1 MKNLDKTLWIKRIF
15 MVLMDICIV
24 ILTSIT
30 ALIVRFEFSLSAV
43 PKYYIG
49 VVWSSLPA
57 TLVIAII
64 VFYVFRLYSSLWV
77 YAGVTELLYLA
88 AACIVD
94 TLLNTVTILLNYRD
108 QEYPLPRS
116 WYFIYGTL
124 LLAFMFISRY
134 SYRAVRTFFGKK
146 VDEKNLKRVLVVDAG
161 KQNRKGLVL
170 TCKES
175 LVPYYSKFGF
185 VDEGI
190 TDKSTH
196 GNVLWHQMRLDFKL
210 RNNGVNPSDN
220 KNVTAHKT
228 FKADRILSY
237 FKEEWKVLLIITVSG
252 VIYNLGLLLGPWFE
266 GKMAGC
272 LIDILAKNAVYKD
285 MLILVIAYVISI
297 GVVQVSRY
305 IKRFYVRRFA
315 NNVNRRMKKILYGT
329 LVLKSRTE
337 LEGEGMGDIM
347 TKAILDVDDCAEGMR
362 KFTTEVF
369 DTGVALAAYAG
380 TLLVYDVRLALIAMI
395 FPPISYIIAEK
406 MKVIVQKTG
415 SAYKKQS
422 GILSNATLDRAS
434 NAITYRVYGR
444 EVNRKNAYE
453 DNLAEYEKSAIYA
466 NIWNSSL
473 TPLYRI
479 ISMMGILF
487 ILYFGSR
494 NVLGTG
500 WRTWD
505 IAAFTTFLA
514 CFIKLSD
521 KSSKAAKLFNA
532 VHKAQVSWKRIKP
545 LMVIQAKD
553 TDCKNQT
560 SGRLEVQNLSFTY
573 PDGKNVYNGISF
585 TAEPGEII
593 GVTGPVASGKSTF
606 GRTFLCEYPY
616 EGSIM
621 YNGCELRNAADN
633 ERTGIISYLGHD
645 PELFNDS
652 IKNNILLGDN
662 KDVNE
667 YLKAVCIDKEVEAM
681 EQGADTIIGSGGVRL
696 SGGQAQRI
704 ALARTL
710 CHKKPVFILDDP
722 FSALDKNT
730 EEQIYNNLRK
740 MTEGSIVIILS
751 HRLYMFPKLDKVI
764 WLDEGSVRVGTHD
777 ELMLE
782 CMAYRQLNDAANAMS
797 EDTVS
802 YEQRKN
808 VKGVVDKHE

>member
-1 MKNLDKTLWIKRIF
+1 MNIRYATMADLDDIASVESECFPVLEAATKEEFEQRI
-15 MVLMDICIV
+15 
-24 ILTSIT
+24 
-30 ALIVRFEFSLSAV
+30 
-43 PKYYIG
+43 KYYGNHFWLMFDEGKLIAFVDGFVTDEADLTDDMYENASMHNENGAWQMIFG
-49 VVWSSLPA
+49 VNTLPEYRRCGYA
-57 TLVIAII
+57 KELIKKAI
-64 VFYVFRLYSSLWV
+64 L
-77 YAGVTELLYLA
+77 
-88 AACIVD
+88 
-94 TLLNTVTILLNYRD
+94 
-108 QEYPLPRS
+108 
-116 WYFIYGTL
+116 
-124 LLAFMFISRY
+124 
-134 SYRAVRTFFGKK
+134 
-146 VDEKNLKRVLVVDAG
+146 DAR

-175 LVPYYSKFGF
+175 LVPYYSRFGF

-220 KNVTAHKT
+220 KNVTANKK
-228 FKADRILSY
+228 FAADRILSY

-252 VIYNLGLLLGPWFE
+252 FIYNLGLLFGPWFE

-285 MLILVIAYVISI
+285 MLILVVAYVISI

-362 KFTTEVF
+362 KFTTEIF

-380 TLLVYDVRLALIAMI
+380 MLLVYDVRLALIAMI

-585 TAEPGEII
+585 TAEPGQII

-633 ERTGIISYLGHD
+633 VRSGIISYLGHD

-652 IKNNILLGDN
+652 VRNNVLLGDDY
-662 KDVNE
+662 DVFE
-667 YLKAVCIDKEVEAM
+667 YLRAVCMDKEVEAM
-681 EQGADTIIGSGGVRL
+681 EQGADTIIGSEGIRL

-710 CHKKPVFILDDP
+710 CHKKLVLVLDDP
-722 FSALDKNT
+722 FSALDRNT
-730 EEQIYNNLRK
+730 EEQIYKKLKDMASDN
-740 MTEGSIVIILS
+740 IVILIS
-751 HRLYMFPKLDKVI
+751 HRLYMFPKMDKVI
-764 WLDEGSVRVGTHD
+764 WMDAGKANVGTHK

-782 CMAYRQLNDAANAMS
+782 CPGYRKMY
-797 EDTVS
+797 ETVS
-802 YEQRKN
+802 VEECRTVETENEGLAAAKVVEN
-808 VKGVVDKHE
+808 SRRVVDKHE

>member
-1 MKNLDKTLWIKRIF
+1 MNIRYATMADLDDIASVESECFPVLEAATKEEFEQRI
-15 MVLMDICIV
+15 
-24 ILTSIT
+24 
-30 ALIVRFEFSLSAV
+30 
-43 PKYYIG
+43 KYYGNHFWLMFDDDKLIAFVDGFVTDEADLTDEMYENASMHNENGAWQMIFG
-49 VVWSSLPA
+49 VNTLPEYRRCGYA
-57 TLVIAII
+57 KELIKKAI
-64 VFYVFRLYSSLWV
+64 L
-77 YAGVTELLYLA
+77 
-88 AACIVD
+88 
-94 TLLNTVTILLNYRD
+94 
-108 QEYPLPRS
+108 
-116 WYFIYGTL
+116 
-124 LLAFMFISRY
+124 
-134 SYRAVRTFFGKK
+134 
-146 VDEKNLKRVLVVDAG
+146 DAR

-175 LVPYYSKFGF
+175 LVPYYSRFGF

-220 KNVTAHKT
+220 KNVTANKK
-228 FKADRILSY
+228 FAADRILSY

-252 VIYNLGLLLGPWFE
+252 FIYNLGLLFGPWFE

-362 KFTTEVF
+362 KFTTEIF

-380 TLLVYDVRLALIAMI
+380 MLLVYDVRLALITMI

-444 EVNRKNAYE
+444 EADRKNAYE

-545 LMVIQAKD
+545 LMIIQAKD

-560 SGRLEVQNLSFTY
+560 SGRLDVQNLSFTY

-585 TAEPGEII
+585 TAEPGQII

-616 EGSIM
+616 EGSIR
-621 YNGCELRNAADN
+621 YNGCELKNAADN
-633 ERTGIISYLGHD
+633 VRSGIISYLGHD
-645 PELFNDS
+645 SELFNDS
-652 IKNNILLGDN
+652 VRNNVLLGDDY
-662 KDVNE
+662 DVFE
-667 YLKAVCIDKEVEAM
+667 YLRAVCMDKEVEAM

-764 WLDEGSVRVGTHD
+764 WLDEGSARVGTHD

>member
-1 MKNLDKTLWIKRIF
+1 VNIRYATMADLDDIASVESECFPVLEAATKEEFEQRI
-15 MVLMDICIV
+15 
-24 ILTSIT
+24 
-30 ALIVRFEFSLSAV
+30 
-43 PKYYIG
+43 KYYGNHFWLMFDEGKLIAFVDGFVTDEADLTDEMYENASMHNENGAWQMIFG
-49 VVWSSLPA
+49 VNTRPEYRRCGYAKEL
-57 TLVIAII
+57 IKKAI
-64 VFYVFRLYSSLWV
+64 L
-77 YAGVTELLYLA
+77 
-88 AACIVD
+88 
-94 TLLNTVTILLNYRD
+94 
-108 QEYPLPRS
+108 
-116 WYFIYGTL
+116 
-124 LLAFMFISRY
+124 
-134 SYRAVRTFFGKK
+134 
-146 VDEKNLKRVLVVDAG
+146 DARE
-161 KQNRKGLVL
+161 QNRKGLVL

-252 VIYNLGLLLGPWFE
+252 FIYNLGLLFGPWFE
-266 GKMAGC
+266 GKMACC

-362 KFTTEVF
+362 KFTTEIF

-380 TLLVYDVRLALIAMI
+380 MLLVYDVRLALIAMI

-444 EVNRKNAYE
+444 EADRKNAYE

-560 SGRLEVQNLSFTY
+560 LGRLEVQNLSFTY
-573 PDGKNVYNGISF
+573 PDGKNVYNDISF
-585 TAEPGEII
+585 TAEPGQII

-616 EGSIM
+616 EGSIR

-633 ERTGIISYLGHD
+633 VRSGIISYLGHD

-652 IKNNILLGDN
+652 VRNNVLLGDDY
-662 KDVNE
+662 DVFE
-667 YLKAVCIDKEVEAM
+667 YLRVVCMDKEVEAM
-681 EQGADTIIGSGGVRL
+681 EQGADTIIGSEGIRL

-710 CHKKPVFILDDP
+710 CHKKLVLVLDDP
-722 FSALDKNT
+722 FSALDRNT
-730 EEQIYNNLRK
+730 EEQIYKKLKDMASDN
-740 MTEGSIVIILS
+740 IVILIS
-751 HRLYMFPKLDKVI
+751 HRLYMFPKMDKVI
-764 WLDEGSVRVGTHD
+764 WMDAGMVNVGTHK

-782 CMAYRQLNDAANAMS
+782 CPGYRKMY
-797 EDTVS
+797 ETVS
-802 YEQRKN
+802 VEECRAVETENEGLAAAKVVEN
-808 VKGVVDKHE
+808 SRRVVDKHE

>member
-1 MKNLDKTLWIKRIF
+1 
-15 MVLMDICIV
+15 
-24 ILTSIT
+24 
-30 ALIVRFEFSLSAV
+30 
-43 PKYYIG
+43 
-49 VVWSSLPA
+49 
-57 TLVIAII
+57 
-64 VFYVFRLYSSLWV
+64 
-77 YAGVTELLYLA
+77 
-88 AACIVD
+88 
-94 TLLNTVTILLNYRD
+94 
-108 QEYPLPRS
+108 
-116 WYFIYGTL
+116 
-124 LLAFMFISRY
+124 
-134 SYRAVRTFFGKK
+134 
-146 VDEKNLKRVLVVDAG
+146 
-161 KQNRKGLVL
+161 
-170 TCKES
+170 
-175 LVPYYSKFGF
+175 
-185 VDEGI
+185 
-190 TDKSTH
+190 
-196 GNVLWHQMRLDFKL
+196 
-210 RNNGVNPSDN
+210 
-220 KNVTAHKT
+220 
-228 FKADRILSY
+228 
-237 FKEEWKVLLIITVSG
+237 
-252 VIYNLGLLLGPWFE
+252 
-266 GKMAGC
+266 MAGC

-362 KFTTEVF
+362 KFTTEIF

-380 TLLVYDVRLALIAMI
+380 MLLVYDVRLALIAMI

-444 EVNRKNAYE
+444 EADRKNAYE

-466 NIWNSSL
+466 NIWNSAL

-585 TAEPGEII
+585 TAEPGQII

-616 EGSIM
+616 EGSIR

-633 ERTGIISYLGHD
+633 VRSGIISYLGHD

-652 IKNNILLGDN
+652 VRNNVLLGDDY
-662 KDVNE
+662 DVFE
-667 YLKAVCIDKEVEAM
+667 YLRAVCMDKEVEAM
-681 EQGADTIIGSGGVRL
+681 EQGADTIIGSEGIRL

-704 ALARTL
+704 ALARML
-710 CHKKPVFILDDP
+710 CHKKLVLVLDDP
-722 FSALDKNT
+722 FSALDRNT
-730 EEQIYNNLRK
+730 EEQIYKKLKDMASDN
-740 MTEGSIVIILS
+740 IVILIS
-751 HRLYMFPKLDKVI
+751 HRLYMFPKMDKVI
-764 WLDEGSVRVGTHD
+764 WMDAGKANVGTHK

-782 CMAYRQLNDAANAMS
+782 CPGYRKMY
-797 EDTVS
+797 ETVS
-802 YEQRKN
+802 VEECRTVETENEGLAAAKVVEN
-808 VKGVVDKHE
+808 SRRVVDKHE

>member
-1 MKNLDKTLWIKRIF
+1 MNIRYATMADLDDIASVESECFPVLEAATKEEFEQRI
-15 MVLMDICIV
+15 
-24 ILTSIT
+24 
-30 ALIVRFEFSLSAV
+30 
-43 PKYYIG
+43 KYYGNHFWLMFDEGKLIAFVDGFVTDEADLTDDMYENASMHDENGAWQMIFG
-49 VVWSSLPA
+49 VNTLPE
-57 TLVIAII
+57 
-64 VFYVFRLYSSLWV
+64 YRRCG
-77 YAGVTELLYLA
+77 YAKEL
-88 AACIVD
+88 IKK
-94 TLLNTVTILLNYRD
+94 TIL
-108 QEYPLPRS
+108 
-116 WYFIYGTL
+116 
-124 LLAFMFISRY
+124 
-134 SYRAVRTFFGKK
+134 
-146 VDEKNLKRVLVVDAG
+146 DAR

-210 RNNGVNPSDN
+210 RNNGVNLSDN
-220 KNVTAHKT
+220 KNVTANKK
-228 FKADRILSY
+228 FAADRILSY

-252 VIYNLGLLLGPWFE
+252 FIYNLGLLFGPWFE

-362 KFTTEVF
+362 KFTTEIF

-380 TLLVYDVRLALIAMI
+380 MLLVYDVRLALIAMI

-553 TDCKNQT
+553 TYCKNQT

-585 TAEPGEII
+585 TADPGEII

-740 MTEGSIVIILS
+740 TTEGSIVIILS

>member
-1 MKNLDKTLWIKRIF
+1 MNIRYATMADLDDIASVESECFPVLEAATKEEFEQRI
-15 MVLMDICIV
+15 
-24 ILTSIT
+24 
-30 ALIVRFEFSLSAV
+30 
-43 PKYYIG
+43 KYYGNHFWLMFDEGKLIAFVDGFVTDEADLTDDMYENASMHNENGAWQMIFG
-49 VVWSSLPA
+49 VNTLPEYRRCGCA
-57 TLVIAII
+57 KELIKKAI
-64 VFYVFRLYSSLWV
+64 L
-77 YAGVTELLYLA
+77 
-88 AACIVD
+88 
-94 TLLNTVTILLNYRD
+94 
-108 QEYPLPRS
+108 
-116 WYFIYGTL
+116 
-124 LLAFMFISRY
+124 
-134 SYRAVRTFFGKK
+134 
-146 VDEKNLKRVLVVDAG
+146 DAR

-210 RNNGVNPSDN
+210 RNNGVNSSDN
-220 KNVTAHKT
+220 KNMTANKK
-228 FKADRILSY
+228 FAADRILSY

-252 VIYNLGLLLGPWFE
+252 FIYNLGLLFGPWFE

-362 KFTTEVF
+362 KFTTEIF

-380 TLLVYDVRLALIAMI
+380 MLLVYDVRLALIAMI

-444 EVNRKNAYE
+444 EADRKNAYE

-560 SGRLEVQNLSFTY
+560 LGRLEVQNLSFTY
-573 PDGKNVYNGISF
+573 PDGKNVYNDISF
-585 TAEPGEII
+585 TAEPGQII

-616 EGSIM
+616 EGSIR

-633 ERTGIISYLGHD
+633 VRSGIISYLGHD

-652 IKNNILLGDN
+652 VRNNVLLGDDY
-662 KDVNE
+662 DVFE
-667 YLKAVCIDKEVEAM
+667 YLRAVCMDKEVEAM
-681 EQGADTIIGSGGVRL
+681 EQGADTIIGSEGIRL

-704 ALARTL
+704 ALARML
-710 CHKKPVFILDDP
+710 CHKKLVLVLDDP
-722 FSALDKNT
+722 FSALDRNT
-730 EEQIYNNLRK
+730 EEQIYKKLKDMASDN
-740 MTEGSIVIILS
+740 IVILIS
-751 HRLYMFPKLDKVI
+751 HRLYMFPKMDKVI
-764 WLDEGSVRVGTHD
+764 WMDAGKANVGTHK

-782 CMAYRQLNDAANAMS
+782 CPGYRKMY
-797 EDTVS
+797 ETVS
-802 YEQRKN
+802 VEECRTVETENEGLAAAKVVEN
-808 VKGVVDKHE
+808 SRRVVDKHE

>member
-1 MKNLDKTLWIKRIF
+1 MNIRYATMADLDDIASVESVCFPVLEAATKEEFEQRIKYFGNHFWLMFDEGKLIAFVDGFVTDESDLTDDMYENASMHNENGAWQMIFGVNTLPEYRRCGYAKELIEK
-15 MVLMDICIV
+15 V
-24 ILTSIT
+24 IL
-30 ALIVRFEFSLSAV
+30 
-43 PKYYIG
+43 
-49 VVWSSLPA
+49 
-57 TLVIAII
+57 
-64 VFYVFRLYSSLWV
+64 
-77 YAGVTELLYLA
+77 
-88 AACIVD
+88 
-94 TLLNTVTILLNYRD
+94 
-108 QEYPLPRS
+108 
-116 WYFIYGTL
+116 
-124 LLAFMFISRY
+124 
-134 SYRAVRTFFGKK
+134 
-146 VDEKNLKRVLVVDAG
+146 DAG

-185 VDEGI
+185 IDEGI

-196 GNVLWHQMRLDFKL
+196 GNVQWHQMRLDFKL

-380 TLLVYDVRLALIAMI
+380 MLLVYDVRLALIAMI

-415 SAYKKQS
+415 SEYKKQS
-422 GILSNATLDRAS
+422 GILSNATLDRAT

-444 EVNRKNAYE
+444 EADRKNAYE

-545 LMVIQAKD
+545 LMIIQAKD

-560 SGRLEVQNLSFTY
+560 SGRLDVQNLSFTY

-585 TAEPGEII
+585 TAEPGQII

-621 YNGCELRNAADN
+621 YNGCELKNAADN

-681 EQGADTIIGSGGVRL
+681 KQGADTIIGSGGVRL

-764 WLDEGSVRVGTHD
+764 WLDEGSARVGTHD

>member
-1 MKNLDKTLWIKRIF
+1 MNIRYATMADLDDIASVESVCFPVLEAATKEEFEQRIKYFGNHFWLMFDEGKLIAFVDGFVTDEANLTDEMYENASMHNENGAWQMIFGVNTLPEYRRCGYAKELIKKA
-15 MVLMDICIV
+15 
-24 ILTSIT
+24 IL
-30 ALIVRFEFSLSAV
+30 
-43 PKYYIG
+43 
-49 VVWSSLPA
+49 
-57 TLVIAII
+57 
-64 VFYVFRLYSSLWV
+64 
-77 YAGVTELLYLA
+77 
-88 AACIVD
+88 
-94 TLLNTVTILLNYRD
+94 
-108 QEYPLPRS
+108 
-116 WYFIYGTL
+116 
-124 LLAFMFISRY
+124 
-134 SYRAVRTFFGKK
+134 
-146 VDEKNLKRVLVVDAG
+146 DAG

-220 KNVTAHKT
+220 KNVTANKK
-228 FKADRILSY
+228 FAADRILSY

-252 VIYNLGLLLGPWFE
+252 FIYNLGLLFGPWFE

-380 TLLVYDVRLALIAMI
+380 MLLVYDVRLALIAMI

-415 SAYKKQS
+415 SEYKKQS
-422 GILSNATLDRAS
+422 GILSNATLDRAT

-444 EVNRKNAYE
+444 EADRKNAYE

-545 LMVIQAKD
+545 LMIIQAKD

-560 SGRLEVQNLSFTY
+560 SGRLDVQNLSFTY

-585 TAEPGEII
+585 TAEPGQII

-616 EGSIM
+616 EGSIR

-633 ERTGIISYLGHD
+633 VRSGIISYLGHD

-652 IKNNILLGDN
+652 VRNNVLLGDDY
-662 KDVNE
+662 DVFE
-667 YLKAVCIDKEVEAM
+667 YLRAVCMDKEVEAM
-681 EQGADTIIGSGGVRL
+681 EQGADTIIGSEGIRL

-710 CHKKPVFILDDP
+710 CHKKLVLVLDDP
-722 FSALDKNT
+722 FSALDRNT
-730 EEQIYNNLRK
+730 EEQIYKKLKDMASDN
-740 MTEGSIVIILS
+740 IVILIS
-751 HRLYMFPKLDKVI
+751 HRLYMFPKMDKVI
-764 WLDEGSVRVGTHD
+764 WMDAGKANVGTHK

-782 CMAYRQLNDAANAMS
+782 CPGYRKMY
-797 EDTVS
+797 ETVS
-802 YEQRKN
+802 AEECRAVETQNEGLAAAKVVKN
-808 VKGVVDKHE
+808 SRRVVDKHE

>member
-1 MKNLDKTLWIKRIF
+1 MNIRYATMADLDDIASVESECFPVLEAATKEEFEQRI
-15 MVLMDICIV
+15 
-24 ILTSIT
+24 
-30 ALIVRFEFSLSAV
+30 
-43 PKYYIG
+43 KYYGNHFWLMFDEGKLIAFVDGFVTDEADLTDDMYENASMHNENGAWQMIFG
-49 VVWSSLPA
+49 VNTLPEYRRCGCA
-57 TLVIAII
+57 KELIKKAI
-64 VFYVFRLYSSLWV
+64 L
-77 YAGVTELLYLA
+77 
-88 AACIVD
+88 
-94 TLLNTVTILLNYRD
+94 
-108 QEYPLPRS
+108 
-116 WYFIYGTL
+116 
-124 LLAFMFISRY
+124 
-134 SYRAVRTFFGKK
+134 
-146 VDEKNLKRVLVVDAG
+146 DAR

-210 RNNGVNPSDN
+210 RNNGVNSSDN
-220 KNVTAHKT
+220 KNMTANKK
-228 FKADRILSY
+228 FAADRILSY

-252 VIYNLGLLLGPWFE
+252 FIYNLGLLFGPWFE

-362 KFTTEVF
+362 KFTTEIF

-380 TLLVYDVRLALIAMI
+380 MLLVYDVRLALIAMI

-444 EVNRKNAYE
+444 EADRKNAYE

-560 SGRLEVQNLSFTY
+560 LGRLEVQNLSFTY
-573 PDGKNVYNGISF
+573 PDGKNVYNDISF
-585 TAEPGEII
+585 TAEPGQII

-616 EGSIM
+616 EGSIR

-633 ERTGIISYLGHD
+633 VRSGIISYLGHD

-652 IKNNILLGDN
+652 VRNNVLLGDDY
-662 KDVNE
+662 DVFE
-667 YLKAVCIDKEVEAM
+667 YLRVVCMDKEVEAM
-681 EQGADTIIGSGGVRL
+681 EQGADTIIGSEGIRL

-710 CHKKPVFILDDP
+710 CHKKLVLVLDDP
-722 FSALDKNT
+722 FSALDRNT
-730 EEQIYNNLRK
+730 EEQIYKKLKDMASDN
-740 MTEGSIVIILS
+740 IVILIS
-751 HRLYMFPKLDKVI
+751 HRLYMFPKMDKVI
-764 WLDEGSVRVGTHD
+764 WMDAGKANVGTHK

-782 CMAYRQLNDAANAMS
+782 CPGYRKMY
-797 EDTVS
+797 ETVS
-802 YEQRKN
+802 VEECRAVETENEGLAAAKVVEN
-808 VKGVVDKHE
+808 SRRVVDKHE

>member
-1 MKNLDKTLWIKRIF
+1 MNIRYATMSDLDDIASVESECFPVLEAATKEEFEQRI
-15 MVLMDICIV
+15 
-24 ILTSIT
+24 
-30 ALIVRFEFSLSAV
+30 
-43 PKYYIG
+43 KYYGNHFWLMFDEGKLIAFVDGFVTDEANLTDEMYENASMHNENGTWQMIFG
-49 VVWSSLPA
+49 VNTLPEYRRCGYA
-57 TLVIAII
+57 KELIEKAI
-64 VFYVFRLYSSLWV
+64 L
-77 YAGVTELLYLA
+77 
-88 AACIVD
+88 
-94 TLLNTVTILLNYRD
+94 
-108 QEYPLPRS
+108 
-116 WYFIYGTL
+116 
-124 LLAFMFISRY
+124 
-134 SYRAVRTFFGKK
+134 
-146 VDEKNLKRVLVVDAG
+146 DAR

-175 LVPYYSKFGF
+175 HVPYYSKFGF
-185 VDEGI
+185 IDEGI

-210 RNNGVNPSDN
+210 RNNGVNPSDK

-380 TLLVYDVRLALIAMI
+380 MLLVYDVRLALIAMI

-444 EVNRKNAYE
+444 EVDRKNAYE

-500 WRTWD
+500 WRIWD

-585 TAEPGEII
+585 TAEPGQII

-616 EGSIM
+616 EGSMM
-621 YNGCELRNAADN
+621 YNGCELKNAADN

-764 WLDEGSVRVGTHD
+764 WLDEGSARVGTHD

-802 YEQRKN
+802 YEQCKN

>member
-1 MKNLDKTLWIKRIF
+1 MNIRYATMADLDDIASVESECFPVLEAATKEEFEQRI
-15 MVLMDICIV
+15 
-24 ILTSIT
+24 
-30 ALIVRFEFSLSAV
+30 
-43 PKYYIG
+43 KYYGNHFWLMFDEGKLIAFVDGFVTDEADLTDEMYENASMHNENGAWQMIFG
-49 VVWSSLPA
+49 VNTRPEYRRCGYAKEL
-57 TLVIAII
+57 IKKAI
-64 VFYVFRLYSSLWV
+64 L
-77 YAGVTELLYLA
+77 
-88 AACIVD
+88 
-94 TLLNTVTILLNYRD
+94 
-108 QEYPLPRS
+108 
-116 WYFIYGTL
+116 
-124 LLAFMFISRY
+124 
-134 SYRAVRTFFGKK
+134 
-146 VDEKNLKRVLVVDAG
+146 DARE
-161 KQNRKGLVL
+161 QNRKGLVL

-210 RNNGVNPSDN
+210 RNNGVNLSDN
-220 KNVTAHKT
+220 KNVTANKK
-228 FKADRILSY
+228 FAADRILSY

-252 VIYNLGLLLGPWFE
+252 FIYNLGLLFGPWFE

-362 KFTTEVF
+362 KFTTEIF

-380 TLLVYDVRLALIAMI
+380 MLLVYDVRLALIAMI

-444 EVNRKNAYE
+444 EADRKNAYE

-545 LMVIQAKD
+545 LMVIQVKD

-560 SGRLEVQNLSFTY
+560 LGRLEVQNLSFTY
-573 PDGKNVYNGISF
+573 PDGKNVYNDISF
-585 TAEPGEII
+585 TAEPGQII

-616 EGSIM
+616 EGSIR

-633 ERTGIISYLGHD
+633 VRSGIISYLGHD

-652 IKNNILLGDN
+652 VRNNVLLGDDY
-662 KDVNE
+662 DVFE
-667 YLKAVCIDKEVEAM
+667 YLRVVCMDKEVEAM
-681 EQGADTIIGSGGVRL
+681 EQGADTIIGSEGIRL

-710 CHKKPVFILDDP
+710 CHKKLVLVLDDP
-722 FSALDKNT
+722 FSALDRNT
-730 EEQIYNNLRK
+730 EEQIYKKLKDMASDN
-740 MTEGSIVIILS
+740 IVILIS
-751 HRLYMFPKLDKVI
+751 HRLYMFPKMDKVI
-764 WLDEGSVRVGTHD
+764 WMDAGMVNVGTHK

-782 CMAYRQLNDAANAMS
+782 CPGYRKMY
-797 EDTVS
+797 ETVS
-802 YEQRKN
+802 VEECRAVETENEGLAAAKVVEN
-808 VKGVVDKHE
+808 SRRVVDKYE

>member
-1 MKNLDKTLWIKRIF
+1 MNIRYATMADLDDIASVESECFPVLEAATKEEFEQRI
-15 MVLMDICIV
+15 
-24 ILTSIT
+24 
-30 ALIVRFEFSLSAV
+30 
-43 PKYYIG
+43 KYYGNHFWLMFDDDKLIAFVDGFVTDEADLTDEMYENASMHDENGAWQMIFG
-49 VVWSSLPA
+49 VNTLPEYRRCGYA
-57 TLVIAII
+57 KELIKKAI
-64 VFYVFRLYSSLWV
+64 L
-77 YAGVTELLYLA
+77 
-88 AACIVD
+88 
-94 TLLNTVTILLNYRD
+94 
-108 QEYPLPRS
+108 
-116 WYFIYGTL
+116 
-124 LLAFMFISRY
+124 
-134 SYRAVRTFFGKK
+134 
-146 VDEKNLKRVLVVDAG
+146 DARE
-161 KQNRKGLVL
+161 QNRRGLVL

-185 VDEGI
+185 IDEGI

-210 RNNGVNPSDN
+210 RNNGVNSSDN
-220 KNVTAHKT
+220 KNVTANKK
-228 FKADRILSY
+228 FAADRILSY

-252 VIYNLGLLLGPWFE
+252 FIYNLGLLFGPWFE

-272 LIDILAKNAVYKD
+272 LIDILSKNAVYKD

-362 KFTTEVF
+362 KFTTEIF

-380 TLLVYDVRLALIAMI
+380 MLLVYDVRLALIAMI

-545 LMVIQAKD
+545 LMVILAKD

-573 PDGKNVYNGISF
+573 PDGKNVYNNISF
-585 TAEPGEII
+585 TAEPGQII

-633 ERTGIISYLGHD
+633 VRSGIISYLGHD

-652 IKNNILLGDN
+652 VRNNVLLGDDY
-662 KDVNE
+662 DVFE
-667 YLKAVCIDKEVEAM
+667 YLRAVCMDKEVEAM
-681 EQGADTIIGSGGVRL
+681 EQGADTIIGSEGIRL

-704 ALARTL
+704 ALARML
-710 CHKKPVFILDDP
+710 CHKKLVLVLDDP
-722 FSALDKNT
+722 FSALDRNT
-730 EEQIYNNLRK
+730 EEQIYKKLKDMASDN
-740 MTEGSIVIILS
+740 IVILIS
-751 HRLYMFPKLDKVI
+751 HRLYMFPKMDKVI
-764 WLDEGSVRVGTHD
+764 WMDAGKANVGTHK

-782 CMAYRQLNDAANAMS
+782 CPGYRKMY
-797 EDTVS
+797 ETVS
-802 YEQRKN
+802 VEECRAVETENEGLAAAKVVEN
-808 VKGVVDKHE
+808 SRRVVDNHE

>member
-1 MKNLDKTLWIKRIF
+1 MNIRYATMADLDDIASVESECFPVLEAATKEEFEQRI
-15 MVLMDICIV
+15 
-24 ILTSIT
+24 
-30 ALIVRFEFSLSAV
+30 
-43 PKYYIG
+43 KYYGNHFWLMFDDDKLIAFVDGFVTDEADLTDEMYENASMHDENGAWQMIFG
-49 VVWSSLPA
+49 VNTLPEYRRCGYA
-57 TLVIAII
+57 KELIKKAI
-64 VFYVFRLYSSLWV
+64 L
-77 YAGVTELLYLA
+77 
-88 AACIVD
+88 
-94 TLLNTVTILLNYRD
+94 
-108 QEYPLPRS
+108 
-116 WYFIYGTL
+116 
-124 LLAFMFISRY
+124 
-134 SYRAVRTFFGKK
+134 
-146 VDEKNLKRVLVVDAG
+146 DARE
-161 KQNRKGLVL
+161 QNRKGLVL

-210 RNNGVNPSDN
+210 RNNGVNSSDN
-220 KNVTAHKT
+220 KNVTANKK
-228 FKADRILSY
+228 FAADRILSY

-252 VIYNLGLLLGPWFE
+252 FIYNLGLLFGPWFE

-329 LVLKSRTE
+329 LVSKSRTE

-362 KFTTEVF
+362 KFTTEIF

-380 TLLVYDVRLALIAMI
+380 MLLVYDVRLAFIAMI

-453 DNLAEYEKSAIYA
+453 DNLAKYEKSAIYA

-585 TAEPGEII
+585 TAEPGQII

-633 ERTGIISYLGHD
+633 VRSGIISYLGHD

-652 IKNNILLGDN
+652 VRNNVLLGDDY
-662 KDVNE
+662 DVFE
-667 YLKAVCIDKEVEAM
+667 YLRVVCMDKEVEAM
-681 EQGADTIIGSGGVRL
+681 EQGADTIIGSEGIRL

-710 CHKKPVFILDDP
+710 CHKKMVLVLDDP
-722 FSALDKNT
+722 FSALDRNT
-730 EEQIYNNLRK
+730 EEQIYKKLKDMASDN
-740 MTEGSIVIILS
+740 IVILIS
-751 HRLYMFPKLDKVI
+751 HRLYMFPKMDKVI
-764 WLDEGSVRVGTHD
+764 WMDAGKANVGTHK

-782 CMAYRQLNDAANAMS
+782 CPGYRKMY
-797 EDTVS
+797 ETVS
-802 YEQRKN
+802 VEECRTVETENEGLAAAKVVKN
-808 VKGVVDKHE
+808 SRRVVDKHE

>member
-1 MKNLDKTLWIKRIF
+1 MNIRYATMADLDDIASVESECFPVLEAATKEEFEQRI
-15 MVLMDICIV
+15 
-24 ILTSIT
+24 
-30 ALIVRFEFSLSAV
+30 
-43 PKYYIG
+43 KYYGNHFWLMFDDDKLIAFVDGFVTDEADLTDEMYENASMHDENGAWQMIFG
-49 VVWSSLPA
+49 VNTLPEYRRCGYVKE
-57 TLVIAII
+57 LIKKAI
-64 VFYVFRLYSSLWV
+64 L
-77 YAGVTELLYLA
+77 
-88 AACIVD
+88 
-94 TLLNTVTILLNYRD
+94 
-108 QEYPLPRS
+108 
-116 WYFIYGTL
+116 
-124 LLAFMFISRY
+124 
-134 SYRAVRTFFGKK
+134 
-146 VDEKNLKRVLVVDAG
+146 DAR

-380 TLLVYDVRLALIAMI
+380 MLLVYDVRLALIAMI

-415 SAYKKQS
+415 SEYKKQS
-422 GILSNATLDRAS
+422 GILSNATLDRAT

-444 EVNRKNAYE
+444 EADRKNAYE

-545 LMVIQAKD
+545 LMIIQAKD

-560 SGRLEVQNLSFTY
+560 SGRLDVQNLSFTY

-585 TAEPGEII
+585 TAEPGQII

-621 YNGCELRNAADN
+621 YNGCELKNAADN

-764 WLDEGSVRVGTHD
+764 WLDEGSARVGTHD

>member
-1 MKNLDKTLWIKRIF
+1 MNIRYATMADLDDIASVESECFPVLEAATKEEFEQRI
-15 MVLMDICIV
+15 
-24 ILTSIT
+24 
-30 ALIVRFEFSLSAV
+30 
-43 PKYYIG
+43 KYYGNHFWLMFDDDKLIAFVDGFVTDEADLTDDMYENASMHNENGAWQMIFG
-49 VVWSSLPA
+49 VNTLPEYRRCGYA
-57 TLVIAII
+57 KELIKKAI
-64 VFYVFRLYSSLWV
+64 L
-77 YAGVTELLYLA
+77 
-88 AACIVD
+88 
-94 TLLNTVTILLNYRD
+94 
-108 QEYPLPRS
+108 
-116 WYFIYGTL
+116 
-124 LLAFMFISRY
+124 
-134 SYRAVRTFFGKK
+134 
-146 VDEKNLKRVLVVDAG
+146 DAG

-175 LVPYYSKFGF
+175 LVPYYSRFGF

-252 VIYNLGLLLGPWFE
+252 FIYNLGLLFGPWFE

-362 KFTTEVF
+362 KFTTEIF

-380 TLLVYDVRLALIAMI
+380 MLLVYDVRLALIAMI

-645 PELFNDS
+645 PELFDDS

-710 CHKKPVFILDDP
+710 CHKKPVLILDDP

>member
-1 MKNLDKTLWIKRIF
+1 MNIRYATMADLDDIASVESECFPVLEAATKEEFEQRI
-15 MVLMDICIV
+15 
-24 ILTSIT
+24 
-30 ALIVRFEFSLSAV
+30 
-43 PKYYIG
+43 KYYGNHFWLMFDDDKLIAFVDGFVTDEADLTDEMYENASMHNENGAWQMIFG
-49 VVWSSLPA
+49 VNTLPEYRRCGYA
-57 TLVIAII
+57 KELIKKAI
-64 VFYVFRLYSSLWV
+64 L
-77 YAGVTELLYLA
+77 
-88 AACIVD
+88 
-94 TLLNTVTILLNYRD
+94 
-108 QEYPLPRS
+108 
-116 WYFIYGTL
+116 
-124 LLAFMFISRY
+124 
-134 SYRAVRTFFGKK
+134 
-146 VDEKNLKRVLVVDAG
+146 DAR

-210 RNNGVNPSDN
+210 RNNGVNPLDN

-252 VIYNLGLLLGPWFE
+252 FIYNLGLLFGPWFE

-272 LIDILAKNAVYKD
+272 LIDILSKNAVYKD

-347 TKAILDVDDCAEGMR
+347 TKAILDIDDCAEGMR
-362 KFTTEVF
+362 KFTTEIF

-380 TLLVYDVRLALIAMI
+380 MLLVYDVRLAFIAMI

-422 GILSNATLDRAS
+422 GILSNATIDRAS

-585 TAEPGEII
+585 TAEPGQII

-633 ERTGIISYLGHD
+633 VRSGIISYLGHD

-652 IKNNILLGDN
+652 VRNNVLLGDDY
-662 KDVNE
+662 DVFE
-667 YLKAVCIDKEVEAM
+667 YLRVVCMDKEVEAM
-681 EQGADTIIGSGGVRL
+681 EQGADTIIGSEGIRL

-710 CHKKPVFILDDP
+710 CHKKLVLVLDDP
-722 FSALDKNT
+722 FSALDRNT
-730 EEQIYNNLRK
+730 EEQIYKKLKDMASDN
-740 MTEGSIVIILS
+740 IVILIS
-751 HRLYMFPKLDKVI
+751 HRLYMFPKMDKVI
-764 WLDEGSVRVGTHD
+764 WMDAGKVNVGTHK

-782 CMAYRQLNDAANAMS
+782 CPGYRKMY
-797 EDTVS
+797 ETVS
-802 YEQRKN
+802 VEECRAVETENEGLAAAKVVEN
-808 VKGVVDKHE
+808 SRRVVDKHE

>member
-1 MKNLDKTLWIKRIF
+1 MNIRYATMADLDDIASVESECFPVLEAATKEEFEQRI
-15 MVLMDICIV
+15 
-24 ILTSIT
+24 
-30 ALIVRFEFSLSAV
+30 
-43 PKYYIG
+43 KYYGNHFWLMFDDDKLIAFVDGFVTDEADLTDDMYENASMHNENGAWQMIFG
-49 VVWSSLPA
+49 VNTLPEYRRCGYA
-57 TLVIAII
+57 KELIKKAI
-64 VFYVFRLYSSLWV
+64 L
-77 YAGVTELLYLA
+77 
-88 AACIVD
+88 
-94 TLLNTVTILLNYRD
+94 
-108 QEYPLPRS
+108 
-116 WYFIYGTL
+116 
-124 LLAFMFISRY
+124 
-134 SYRAVRTFFGKK
+134 
-146 VDEKNLKRVLVVDAG
+146 DAG

-220 KNVTAHKT
+220 KNVTANKK
-228 FKADRILSY
+228 FAADRILSY

-252 VIYNLGLLLGPWFE
+252 FIYNLGLLFGPWFE

-362 KFTTEVF
+362 KFTTEIF

-380 TLLVYDVRLALIAMI
+380 MLLVYDVRLAFIAMI

-545 LMVIQAKD
+545 LMIIQAKD

-560 SGRLEVQNLSFTY
+560 SGRLDVQNLSFTY

-585 TAEPGEII
+585 TAEPGQII

-621 YNGCELRNAADN
+621 YNGCELRNATDN
-633 ERTGIISYLGHD
+633 VRSGIISYLGHD
-645 PELFNDS
+645 SELFNDS
-652 IKNNILLGDN
+652 VRNNVLLGDDY
-662 KDVNE
+662 DVFE
-667 YLKAVCIDKEVEAM
+667 YLRAVCMDKEVEAM
-681 EQGADTIIGSGGVRL
+681 EQGADTIIGSEGIRL

-710 CHKKPVFILDDP
+710 CHKKPVLVLDDP
-722 FSALDKNT
+722 FSALDRNT
-730 EEQIYNNLRK
+730 EEQIYKKLKDMASDN
-740 MTEGSIVIILS
+740 IVILIS
-751 HRLYMFPKLDKVI
+751 HRLYMFPKMDKVI
-764 WLDEGSVRVGTHD
+764 WMDAGKANVGTHK

-782 CMAYRQLNDAANAMS
+782 CPGYRKMY
-797 EDTVS
+797 ETVS
-802 YEQRKN
+802 AEECRAVETQNEGLAAAKVVKN
-808 VKGVVDKHE
+808 SRRVVDKHE

>member
-1 MKNLDKTLWIKRIF
+1 MNIRYATMADLDDIASVESECFPVLEAATKEEFEQRI
-15 MVLMDICIV
+15 
-24 ILTSIT
+24 
-30 ALIVRFEFSLSAV
+30 
-43 PKYYIG
+43 KYYGNHFWLMFDDDKLIAFVDGFVTDEADLTDEMYENASMHNENGAWQMIFG
-49 VVWSSLPA
+49 VNTLPEYRRCGYA
-57 TLVIAII
+57 KELIKKAI
-64 VFYVFRLYSSLWV
+64 L
-77 YAGVTELLYLA
+77 
-88 AACIVD
+88 
-94 TLLNTVTILLNYRD
+94 
-108 QEYPLPRS
+108 
-116 WYFIYGTL
+116 
-124 LLAFMFISRY
+124 
-134 SYRAVRTFFGKK
+134 
-146 VDEKNLKRVLVVDAG
+146 DAR

-252 VIYNLGLLLGPWFE
+252 FIYNLGLLFGPWFE
-266 GKMAGC
+266 GKMACC

-362 KFTTEVF
+362 KFTTEIF

-380 TLLVYDVRLALIAMI
+380 MLLVYDVRLALIAMI

-444 EVNRKNAYE
+444 EADRKNAYE

-560 SGRLEVQNLSFTY
+560 LGRLEVQNLSFTY
-573 PDGKNVYNGISF
+573 PDGKNVYNDISF
-585 TAEPGEII
+585 TAEPGQII

-606 GRTFLCEYPY
+606 GRTFVCEYPY
-616 EGSIM
+616 EGSIR

-633 ERTGIISYLGHD
+633 VRSGIISYLGHD

-652 IKNNILLGDN
+652 VRNNVLLGDDY
-662 KDVNE
+662 DVFE
-667 YLKAVCIDKEVEAM
+667 YLRAVCMDKEVEAM
-681 EQGADTIIGSGGVRL
+681 EQGADTIIGSEGIRL

-710 CHKKPVFILDDP
+710 CHKNLVLVLDDP
-722 FSALDKNT
+722 FSALDRNT
-730 EEQIYNNLRK
+730 EEQIYKKLKDMASDN
-740 MTEGSIVIILS
+740 IVILIS
-751 HRLYMFPKLDKVI
+751 HRLYMFPKMDKVI
-764 WLDEGSVRVGTHD
+764 WMDAGKANVGTHK

-782 CMAYRQLNDAANAMS
+782 CPGYRKMY
-797 EDTVS
+797 ETVS
-802 YEQRKN
+802 VEECRTVETENEGLAAAKVVEN
-808 VKGVVDKHE
+808 SRRVVDKHE

>member
-1 MKNLDKTLWIKRIF
+1 MKNHSKEGMVVNIRYATMADLDDIASVESECFPVLEAATKEEFEQRI
-15 MVLMDICIV
+15 
-24 ILTSIT
+24 
-30 ALIVRFEFSLSAV
+30 
-43 PKYYIG
+43 KYYGNHFWLMFDDDKLIAFVDGFVTDEADLTDDMYENASMHNENGAWQMIFG
-49 VVWSSLPA
+49 VNTLPEYRRCGYA
-57 TLVIAII
+57 KELIKKAI
-64 VFYVFRLYSSLWV
+64 L
-77 YAGVTELLYLA
+77 
-88 AACIVD
+88 
-94 TLLNTVTILLNYRD
+94 
-108 QEYPLPRS
+108 
-116 WYFIYGTL
+116 
-124 LLAFMFISRY
+124 
-134 SYRAVRTFFGKK
+134 
-146 VDEKNLKRVLVVDAG
+146 DAG

-220 KNVTAHKT
+220 KNVTANKK
-228 FKADRILSY
+228 FAADRILSY

-252 VIYNLGLLLGPWFE
+252 FIYNLGLLFGPWFE

-362 KFTTEVF
+362 KFTTEIF

-380 TLLVYDVRLALIAMI
+380 MLLVYDVRLAFIAMI

-545 LMVIQAKD
+545 LMIIQAKD

-560 SGRLEVQNLSFTY
+560 SGRLDVQNLSFTY

-585 TAEPGEII
+585 TAEPGQII

-621 YNGCELRNAADN
+621 YNGCELRNATDN
-633 ERTGIISYLGHD
+633 VRSGIISYLGHD
-645 PELFNDS
+645 SELFNDS
-652 IKNNILLGDN
+652 VRNNVLLGDDY
-662 KDVNE
+662 DVFE
-667 YLKAVCIDKEVEAM
+667 YLRAVCMDKEVEAM
-681 EQGADTIIGSGGVRL
+681 EQGADTIIGSEGIRL

-710 CHKKPVFILDDP
+710 CHKKPVLVLDDP
-722 FSALDKNT
+722 FSALDRNT
-730 EEQIYNNLRK
+730 EEQIYKKLKDMASDN
-740 MTEGSIVIILS
+740 IVILIS
-751 HRLYMFPKLDKVI
+751 HRLYMFPKMDKVI
-764 WLDEGSVRVGTHD
+764 WMDAGKANVGTHK

-782 CMAYRQLNDAANAMS
+782 CPGYRKMY
-797 EDTVS
+797 ETVS
-802 YEQRKN
+802 AEECRAVETQNEGLAAAKVVKN
-808 VKGVVDKHE
+808 SRRVVDKHE

>member
-1 MKNLDKTLWIKRIF
+1 VNIRYATMADLDDIASVESECFPVLEAATKEEFEQRI
-15 MVLMDICIV
+15 
-24 ILTSIT
+24 
-30 ALIVRFEFSLSAV
+30 
-43 PKYYIG
+43 KYYGNHFWLMFDDDKLIAFVDGFVTDEADLTDDMYENASMHNENGAWQMIFG
-49 VVWSSLPA
+49 VNTLPEYRRCGYA
-57 TLVIAII
+57 KELIKKAI
-64 VFYVFRLYSSLWV
+64 L
-77 YAGVTELLYLA
+77 
-88 AACIVD
+88 
-94 TLLNTVTILLNYRD
+94 
-108 QEYPLPRS
+108 
-116 WYFIYGTL
+116 
-124 LLAFMFISRY
+124 
-134 SYRAVRTFFGKK
+134 
-146 VDEKNLKRVLVVDAG
+146 DAG

-380 TLLVYDVRLALIAMI
+380 MLLVYDVRLALIAMI

-616 EGSIM
+616 EGSVM

-645 PELFNDS
+645 PELFDDS

>member
-1 MKNLDKTLWIKRIF
+1 MNIRYATMADLDDIASVESECFPVLEAATKEEFEQRI
-15 MVLMDICIV
+15 
-24 ILTSIT
+24 
-30 ALIVRFEFSLSAV
+30 
-43 PKYYIG
+43 KYYGNHFWLMFDDDKLIAFVDGFVTDEADLTDEMYENASMHNENGAWQMIFG
-49 VVWSSLPA
+49 VNTLPEYRRCGYA
-57 TLVIAII
+57 NELIKKAI
-64 VFYVFRLYSSLWV
+64 L
-77 YAGVTELLYLA
+77 
-88 AACIVD
+88 
-94 TLLNTVTILLNYRD
+94 
-108 QEYPLPRS
+108 
-116 WYFIYGTL
+116 
-124 LLAFMFISRY
+124 
-134 SYRAVRTFFGKK
+134 
-146 VDEKNLKRVLVVDAG
+146 DAR

-252 VIYNLGLLLGPWFE
+252 FIYNLGLLFGPWFE

-362 KFTTEVF
+362 KFTTEIF

-380 TLLVYDVRLALIAMI
+380 MLLVYDVRLALIAMI

-444 EVNRKNAYE
+444 EADRKNAYE

-560 SGRLEVQNLSFTY
+560 LGRLEVQNLSFTY
-573 PDGKNVYNGISF
+573 PDGKNVYNDISF
-585 TAEPGEII
+585 TAEPGQII

-633 ERTGIISYLGHD
+633 VRSGIISYLGHD

-652 IKNNILLGDN
+652 VRNNVLLGDDY
-662 KDVNE
+662 DVFE
-667 YLKAVCIDKEVEAM
+667 YLRVVCMDKEVEAM
-681 EQGADTIIGSGGVRL
+681 EQGADTIIGSEGIRL

-710 CHKKPVFILDDP
+710 CHKNLVLVLDDP
-722 FSALDKNT
+722 FSALDRNT
-730 EEQIYNNLRK
+730 EEQIYKKLKDMASDN
-740 MTEGSIVIILS
+740 IVILIS
-751 HRLYMFPKLDKVI
+751 HRLYMFPKMDKVI
-764 WLDEGSVRVGTHD
+764 WMDAGKANVGTHK

-782 CMAYRQLNDAANAMS
+782 CPGYRKMY
-797 EDTVS
+797 ETVS
-802 YEQRKN
+802 VEECRTVETENEGLAAAKVVEN
-808 VKGVVDKHE
+808 SRRVVDKHE

>member
-1 MKNLDKTLWIKRIF
+1 MNIRYATMADLDDIASVESECFPVLEAATKEEFEQRI
-15 MVLMDICIV
+15 
-24 ILTSIT
+24 
-30 ALIVRFEFSLSAV
+30 
-43 PKYYIG
+43 KYYGNHFWLMFDDDKLIAFVDGFVTDEADLTDEMYENASMHDENGAWQMIFG
-49 VVWSSLPA
+49 VNTLPDYRRCGCA
-57 TLVIAII
+57 KELIKKAI
-64 VFYVFRLYSSLWV
+64 L
-77 YAGVTELLYLA
+77 
-88 AACIVD
+88 
-94 TLLNTVTILLNYRD
+94 
-108 QEYPLPRS
+108 
-116 WYFIYGTL
+116 
-124 LLAFMFISRY
+124 
-134 SYRAVRTFFGKK
+134 
-146 VDEKNLKRVLVVDAG
+146 DAR

-380 TLLVYDVRLALIAMI
+380 MLLVYDVRLALIAMI

-415 SAYKKQS
+415 SEYKKQS
-422 GILSNATLDRAS
+422 GILSNATLDRAT

-444 EVNRKNAYE
+444 EADRKNAYE

-545 LMVIQAKD
+545 LMIIQAKD

-560 SGRLEVQNLSFTY
+560 SGRLDVQNLSFTY

-585 TAEPGEII
+585 TAEPGQII

-621 YNGCELRNAADN
+621 YNGCELKNAAYN

-764 WLDEGSVRVGTHD
+764 WLDEGSARVGTHD

>member
-1 MKNLDKTLWIKRIF
+1 MNIRYATMADLDDIASVESECFPVLEAATKEEFEQRI
-15 MVLMDICIV
+15 
-24 ILTSIT
+24 
-30 ALIVRFEFSLSAV
+30 
-43 PKYYIG
+43 KYYGNHFWLMFDEDKLIAFVDGFVTDEADLTDDMYENASMHNENGAWQMIFG
-49 VVWSSLPA
+49 VNTLPEYRRCGYA
-57 TLVIAII
+57 KELIKKAI
-64 VFYVFRLYSSLWV
+64 L
-77 YAGVTELLYLA
+77 
-88 AACIVD
+88 
-94 TLLNTVTILLNYRD
+94 
-108 QEYPLPRS
+108 
-116 WYFIYGTL
+116 
-124 LLAFMFISRY
+124 
-134 SYRAVRTFFGKK
+134 
-146 VDEKNLKRVLVVDAG
+146 DAR

-210 RNNGVNPSDN
+210 RNNGVNSSDN
-220 KNVTAHKT
+220 KNVTANKK
-228 FKADRILSY
+228 FAADRILSY

-252 VIYNLGLLLGPWFE
+252 FIYNLGLLFGPWFE

-272 LIDILAKNAVYKD
+272 LIDILSKNAVYKD

-347 TKAILDVDDCAEGMR
+347 TKAILDIDDCAEGMR
-362 KFTTEVF
+362 KFTTEIF

-380 TLLVYDVRLALIAMI
+380 MLLVYDVRLAFIAMI

-585 TAEPGEII
+585 TAEPGQII

-633 ERTGIISYLGHD
+633 VRSGIISYLGHD

-652 IKNNILLGDN
+652 VRNNVLLGDDY
-662 KDVNE
+662 DVFE
-667 YLKAVCIDKEVEAM
+667 YLRVVCMDKEVEAM
-681 EQGADTIIGSGGVRL
+681 EQGADTIIGSEGIRL

-710 CHKKPVFILDDP
+710 CHKKLVLVLDDP
-722 FSALDKNT
+722 FSALDRNT
-730 EEQIYNNLRK
+730 EEQIYKKLKDMASDN
-740 MTEGSIVIILS
+740 IVILIS
-751 HRLYMFPKLDKVI
+751 HRLYMFPKMDKVI
-764 WLDEGSVRVGTHD
+764 WMDAGKANVGTHK

-782 CMAYRQLNDAANAMS
+782 CPGYRKMY
-797 EDTVS
+797 ETVS
-802 YEQRKN
+802 VEECRTVETENEGLAAAKVVEN
-808 VKGVVDKHE
+808 SRRVVDKHE

>member
-1 MKNLDKTLWIKRIF
+1 MNIRYATMADLDDIASVESECFPVLEAATKEEFEQRI
-15 MVLMDICIV
+15 
-24 ILTSIT
+24 
-30 ALIVRFEFSLSAV
+30 
-43 PKYYIG
+43 KYYGNHFWLMFDEGKLIAFVDGFVTDEADLTDEMYENASMHNENGAWQMIFG
-49 VVWSSLPA
+49 VNTRPEYRRCGYAKEL
-57 TLVIAII
+57 IKKAI
-64 VFYVFRLYSSLWV
+64 L
-77 YAGVTELLYLA
+77 
-88 AACIVD
+88 
-94 TLLNTVTILLNYRD
+94 
-108 QEYPLPRS
+108 
-116 WYFIYGTL
+116 
-124 LLAFMFISRY
+124 
-134 SYRAVRTFFGKK
+134 
-146 VDEKNLKRVLVVDAG
+146 DARE
-161 KQNRKGLVL
+161 QNRKGLVL

-210 RNNGVNPSDN
+210 RNNGVNSSDN
-220 KNVTAHKT
+220 KNMTANKK
-228 FKADRILSY
+228 FAADRILSY

-252 VIYNLGLLLGPWFE
+252 FIYNLGLLFGPWFE

-362 KFTTEVF
+362 KFTTEIF

-380 TLLVYDVRLALIAMI
+380 MLLVYDVRLALIAMI

-444 EVNRKNAYE
+444 EADRKNAYE

-545 LMVIQAKD
+545 LMVIQVKD

-560 SGRLEVQNLSFTY
+560 LGRLEVQNLSFTY
-573 PDGKNVYNGISF
+573 PDGKNVYNDISF
-585 TAEPGEII
+585 TAEPGQII

-616 EGSIM
+616 EGSIR

-633 ERTGIISYLGHD
+633 VRSGIISYLGHD

-652 IKNNILLGDN
+652 VRNNVLLGDDY
-662 KDVNE
+662 DVFE
-667 YLKAVCIDKEVEAM
+667 YLRVVCMDKEVEAM
-681 EQGADTIIGSGGVRL
+681 EQGADTIIGSEGIRL

-710 CHKKPVFILDDP
+710 CHKKLVLVLDDP
-722 FSALDKNT
+722 FSALDRNT
-730 EEQIYNNLRK
+730 EEQIYKKLKDMASDN
-740 MTEGSIVIILS
+740 IVILIS
-751 HRLYMFPKLDKVI
+751 HRLYMFPKMDKVI
-764 WLDEGSVRVGTHD
+764 WMDAGMVNVGTHK

-782 CMAYRQLNDAANAMS
+782 CPGYRKMY
-797 EDTVS
+797 ETVS
-802 YEQRKN
+802 VEECRAVETENEGLAAAKVVEN
-808 VKGVVDKHE
+808 SRRVVDKYE

>member
-1 MKNLDKTLWIKRIF
+1 MNIRYATMADLDDIASVESECFPVLEAATKEEFEQRI
-15 MVLMDICIV
+15 
-24 ILTSIT
+24 
-30 ALIVRFEFSLSAV
+30 
-43 PKYYIG
+43 KYYGNHFWLMFDEGKLIAFVDGFVTDEADLTDEMYENASMHNENGAWQMIFG
-49 VVWSSLPA
+49 VNTLPEYRRCGYA
-57 TLVIAII
+57 KELIKKAI
-64 VFYVFRLYSSLWV
+64 L
-77 YAGVTELLYLA
+77 
-88 AACIVD
+88 
-94 TLLNTVTILLNYRD
+94 
-108 QEYPLPRS
+108 
-116 WYFIYGTL
+116 
-124 LLAFMFISRY
+124 
-134 SYRAVRTFFGKK
+134 
-146 VDEKNLKRVLVVDAG
+146 DAR

-175 LVPYYSKFGF
+175 LVPYYSRFGF

-252 VIYNLGLLLGPWFE
+252 FIYNLGLLFGPWFE

-362 KFTTEVF
+362 KFTTEIF

-380 TLLVYDVRLALIAMI
+380 MLLVYDVRLALITMI

-422 GILSNATLDRAS
+422 GILSNATLDRAT

-560 SGRLEVQNLSFTY
+560 SGRLDVQNLSFTY

-585 TAEPGEII
+585 TAEPGQII

-621 YNGCELRNAADN
+621 YNGCELKNAADN

-681 EQGADTIIGSGGVRL
+681 EQGADTLIGSGGVRL

-730 EEQIYNNLRK
+730 EEQIYNNIRK
-740 MTEGSIVIILS
+740 MTAGSIVIILS

-764 WLDEGSVRVGTHD
+764 WFDEGSARVGTHD
-777 ELMLE
+777 ELMSE
-782 CMAYRQLNDAANAMS
+782 CMDYRQLYDTANAMS
-797 EDTVS
+797 EDAVS
-802 YEQRKN
+802 YEQHKN

>member
-1 MKNLDKTLWIKRIF
+1 MNIRYATMADLDDIASVESECFPVLEAATKEEFEQRI
-15 MVLMDICIV
+15 
-24 ILTSIT
+24 
-30 ALIVRFEFSLSAV
+30 
-43 PKYYIG
+43 KYYGNHFWLMFDEGKLIAFVDGFVTDEADLTDEMYENASMHNENGAWQMIFG
-49 VVWSSLPA
+49 VNTRPEYRRCGYAKEL
-57 TLVIAII
+57 IKKAI
-64 VFYVFRLYSSLWV
+64 L
-77 YAGVTELLYLA
+77 
-88 AACIVD
+88 
-94 TLLNTVTILLNYRD
+94 
-108 QEYPLPRS
+108 
-116 WYFIYGTL
+116 
-124 LLAFMFISRY
+124 
-134 SYRAVRTFFGKK
+134 
-146 VDEKNLKRVLVVDAG
+146 DARE
-161 KQNRKGLVL
+161 QNRKGLVL

-252 VIYNLGLLLGPWFE
+252 FIYNLGLLFGPWFE

-362 KFTTEVF
+362 KFTTEIF

-380 TLLVYDVRLALIAMI
+380 MLLVYDVRLALIAMI

-444 EVNRKNAYE
+444 EADRKNAYE

-560 SGRLEVQNLSFTY
+560 LGRLEVQNLNFTY
-573 PDGKNVYNGISF
+573 PDGKNVYNDISF
-585 TAEPGEII
+585 TAEPGQII

-616 EGSIM
+616 EGSIR

-633 ERTGIISYLGHD
+633 VRSGIISYLGHD

-652 IKNNILLGDN
+652 VRNNVLLGDDY
-662 KDVNE
+662 DVFE
-667 YLKAVCIDKEVEAM
+667 YLRAVCMDKEVEAM
-681 EQGADTIIGSGGVRL
+681 EQGADTIIGSEGIRL

-710 CHKKPVFILDDP
+710 CHKKLVLVLDDP
-722 FSALDKNT
+722 FSALDRNT
-730 EEQIYNNLRK
+730 EEQIYKKLKDMASDN
-740 MTEGSIVIILS
+740 IVILIS
-751 HRLYMFPKLDKVI
+751 HRLYMFPKMDKVI
-764 WLDEGSVRVGTHD
+764 WMDAGKANVGTHK

-782 CMAYRQLNDAANAMS
+782 CPGYRKMY
-797 EDTVS
+797 ETVS
-802 YEQRKN
+802 VEECRAVETENEGLAAAKVVEN
-808 VKGVVDKHE
+808 SRRVVDKHE

>member
-1 MKNLDKTLWIKRIF
+1 MNIRYATMADLDDIASVESECFPVLEAATKEEFEQRI
-15 MVLMDICIV
+15 
-24 ILTSIT
+24 
-30 ALIVRFEFSLSAV
+30 
-43 PKYYIG
+43 KYYG
-49 VVWSSLPA
+49 NHFWLMFDDDK
-57 TLVIAII
+57 LIAFVDGFVTDEADLTDEMYENASMHNENGAWQMIFC
-64 VFYVFRLYSSLWV
+64 VNTRPEYRRCG
-77 YAGVTELLYLA
+77 YAKELIKKA
-88 AACIVD
+88 
-94 TLLNTVTILLNYRD
+94 IL
-108 QEYPLPRS
+108 
-116 WYFIYGTL
+116 
-124 LLAFMFISRY
+124 
-134 SYRAVRTFFGKK
+134 
-146 VDEKNLKRVLVVDAG
+146 DARE
-161 KQNRKGLVL
+161 QNRKGLVL

-252 VIYNLGLLLGPWFE
+252 FIYNLGLLFGPWFE
-266 GKMAGC
+266 GKMACC

-362 KFTTEVF
+362 KFTTEIF

-380 TLLVYDVRLALIAMI
+380 MLLVYDVRLALIAMI

-444 EVNRKNAYE
+444 EADRKNAYE

-560 SGRLEVQNLSFTY
+560 LGRLEVQNLSFTY
-573 PDGKNVYNGISF
+573 PDGKNVYNDISF
-585 TAEPGEII
+585 TAEPGQII

-616 EGSIM
+616 EGSIR

-633 ERTGIISYLGHD
+633 VRSGIISYLGHD

-652 IKNNILLGDN
+652 VRNNVLLGDDY
-662 KDVNE
+662 DVFE
-667 YLKAVCIDKEVEAM
+667 YLRVVCMDKEVEAM
-681 EQGADTIIGSGGVRL
+681 EQGADTIIGSEGIRL

-710 CHKKPVFILDDP
+710 CHKKLVLVLDDP
-722 FSALDKNT
+722 FSALDRNT
-730 EEQIYNNLRK
+730 EEQIYKKLKDMASDN
-740 MTEGSIVIILS
+740 IVILIS
-751 HRLYMFPKLDKVI
+751 HRLYMFPKMDKVI
-764 WLDEGSVRVGTHD
+764 WMDAGMVNVGTHK

-782 CMAYRQLNDAANAMS
+782 CPGYRKMY
-797 EDTVS
+797 ETVS
-802 YEQRKN
+802 VEECRAVETENEGLAAAKVVEN
-808 VKGVVDKHE
+808 SRRVVDKHE

>member
-1 MKNLDKTLWIKRIF
+1 MNIRYATMADLDDIASVEAECFPVLEAATKEEFEQRIKYYGNHFWLMFDEGKLIAFVDGFVTDEADLTDEMYENASMHNENGAWQMIF
-15 MVLMDICIV
+15 GVNTRPEYRRCGYAKELIKKV
-24 ILTSIT
+24 IL
-30 ALIVRFEFSLSAV
+30 
-43 PKYYIG
+43 
-49 VVWSSLPA
+49 
-57 TLVIAII
+57 
-64 VFYVFRLYSSLWV
+64 
-77 YAGVTELLYLA
+77 
-88 AACIVD
+88 
-94 TLLNTVTILLNYRD
+94 
-108 QEYPLPRS
+108 
-116 WYFIYGTL
+116 
-124 LLAFMFISRY
+124 
-134 SYRAVRTFFGKK
+134 
-146 VDEKNLKRVLVVDAG
+146 DARE
-161 KQNRKGLVL
+161 QNRKGLVL

-185 VDEGI
+185 IDEGI

-220 KNVTAHKT
+220 KKVTANKK
-228 FKADRILSY
+228 FAADRILSY
-237 FKEEWKVLLIITVSG
+237 FKEEWKVLIIITVSG
-252 VIYNLGLLLGPWFE
+252 FIYNLGLLFGPWFE

-362 KFTTEVF
+362 KFTTEIF

-380 TLLVYDVRLALIAMI
+380 MLLVYDVRLALIAMI

-444 EVNRKNAYE
+444 EVDRKNAYE

-500 WRTWD
+500 WRTWN

-560 SGRLEVQNLSFTY
+560 SGRLDVQNLSFTY

-585 TAEPGEII
+585 TAEPGQII

-621 YNGCELRNAADN
+621 YNGCELKNAADN

-764 WLDEGSVRVGTHD
+764 WLDEGSARVGTHD

>member
-1 MKNLDKTLWIKRIF
+1 MNIRYATMADLDDIASVESVCFPVLEAATKEEFEQRI
-15 MVLMDICIV
+15 
-24 ILTSIT
+24 
-30 ALIVRFEFSLSAV
+30 
-43 PKYYIG
+43 KYYGNHFWLMFDDDKLIAFVDGFVTDEADLTDEMYENASMHNENGAWQMIFG
-49 VVWSSLPA
+49 VNTLPEYRRCGYA
-57 TLVIAII
+57 KELIKKAI
-64 VFYVFRLYSSLWV
+64 L
-77 YAGVTELLYLA
+77 
-88 AACIVD
+88 
-94 TLLNTVTILLNYRD
+94 
-108 QEYPLPRS
+108 
-116 WYFIYGTL
+116 
-124 LLAFMFISRY
+124 
-134 SYRAVRTFFGKK
+134 
-146 VDEKNLKRVLVVDAG
+146 DAG

-175 LVPYYSKFGF
+175 LVPYYSRFGF

-252 VIYNLGLLLGPWFE
+252 VIYNLGLLFGPWFE

-362 KFTTEVF
+362 KFTTEIF

-380 TLLVYDVRLALIAMI
+380 MLLVYDVRLALIAMI

-444 EVNRKNAYE
+444 EAERKNAYE

-532 VHKAQVSWKRIKP
+532 IHKAQVSWKRIKP
-545 LMVIQAKD
+545 LMVIQTKD

-560 SGRLEVQNLSFTY
+560 SGRLDVQNLSFTY

-585 TAEPGEII
+585 TAEPGQII

-621 YNGCELRNAADN
+621 YNGCELKNAADN

-764 WLDEGSVRVGTHD
+764 WLDEGSARVGTHD

-802 YEQRKN
+802 YEKRKN

>member
-1 MKNLDKTLWIKRIF
+1 MNIRYATMADLDDIASVESECFPVLEAATKEEFEQRI
-15 MVLMDICIV
+15 
-24 ILTSIT
+24 
-30 ALIVRFEFSLSAV
+30 
-43 PKYYIG
+43 KYYGNHFWLMFDEGKLIAFVDGFVTDEADLTDEMYENASMHNENGAWQMIFG
-49 VVWSSLPA
+49 VNTRPEYRRCGYAKEL
-57 TLVIAII
+57 IKKAI
-64 VFYVFRLYSSLWV
+64 L
-77 YAGVTELLYLA
+77 
-88 AACIVD
+88 
-94 TLLNTVTILLNYRD
+94 
-108 QEYPLPRS
+108 
-116 WYFIYGTL
+116 
-124 LLAFMFISRY
+124 
-134 SYRAVRTFFGKK
+134 
-146 VDEKNLKRVLVVDAG
+146 DARE
-161 KQNRKGLVL
+161 QNRKGLVL

-252 VIYNLGLLLGPWFE
+252 FIYNLGLLFGPWFE
-266 GKMAGC
+266 GKMACC

-297 GVVQVSRY
+297 GVVRVSRY

-362 KFTTEVF
+362 KFTTEIF

-380 TLLVYDVRLALIAMI
+380 MLLVYDVRLALIAMI

-444 EVNRKNAYE
+444 EADRKNAYE

-560 SGRLEVQNLSFTY
+560 LGRLEVQNLSFTY
-573 PDGKNVYNGISF
+573 PDGKNVYNDISF
-585 TAEPGEII
+585 TAEPGQII

-616 EGSIM
+616 EGSIR

-633 ERTGIISYLGHD
+633 VRSGIISYLGHD

-652 IKNNILLGDN
+652 VRNNVLLGDDY
-662 KDVNE
+662 DVFE
-667 YLKAVCIDKEVEAM
+667 YLRVVCMDKEVEAM
-681 EQGADTIIGSGGVRL
+681 EQGADTIIGSEGIRL

-710 CHKKPVFILDDP
+710 CHKKLVLVLDDP
-722 FSALDKNT
+722 FSALDRNT
-730 EEQIYNNLRK
+730 EEQIYKKLKDMASDN
-740 MTEGSIVIILS
+740 IVILIS
-751 HRLYMFPKLDKVI
+751 HRLYMFPKMDKVI
-764 WLDEGSVRVGTHD
+764 WMDAGMVNVGTHK

-782 CMAYRQLNDAANAMS
+782 CPGYRKMY
-797 EDTVS
+797 ETVS
-802 YEQRKN
+802 VEECRAVETENEGLAAAKVVEN
-808 VKGVVDKHE
+808 SRRVVDKHE

>member
-1 MKNLDKTLWIKRIF
+1 MNIRYATMADLDDIASVESECFPVLEAATKEEFEQRI
-15 MVLMDICIV
+15 
-24 ILTSIT
+24 
-30 ALIVRFEFSLSAV
+30 
-43 PKYYIG
+43 KYYGNHFWLMFDDDKLIAFVDGFVTDEADLTDEMYENASMHDENGAWQMIFG
-49 VVWSSLPA
+49 VNTIPEYRRCGYAKEL
-57 TLVIAII
+57 IKKAI
-64 VFYVFRLYSSLWV
+64 L
-77 YAGVTELLYLA
+77 
-88 AACIVD
+88 
-94 TLLNTVTILLNYRD
+94 
-108 QEYPLPRS
+108 
-116 WYFIYGTL
+116 
-124 LLAFMFISRY
+124 
-134 SYRAVRTFFGKK
+134 
-146 VDEKNLKRVLVVDAG
+146 DAR

-220 KNVTAHKT
+220 KNVTANKK
-228 FKADRILSY
+228 FAADRILSY

-252 VIYNLGLLLGPWFE
+252 FIYNLGLLFGPWFE

-362 KFTTEVF
+362 KFTTEIF

-380 TLLVYDVRLALIAMI
+380 MLLVYDVRLALIAMI

-444 EVNRKNAYE
+444 EADRKNAYE

-545 LMVIQAKD
+545 LMVIQTKD

-560 SGRLEVQNLSFTY
+560 SGRLDVQNLSFTY
-573 PDGKNVYNGISF
+573 PDGKNVYNDISF
-585 TAEPGEII
+585 TAEPGQII

-621 YNGCELRNAADN
+621 YNGCELKNAADN
-633 ERTGIISYLGHD
+633 VRSGIISYLGHD
-645 PELFNDS
+645 SELFNDS
-652 IKNNILLGDN
+652 VRNNVLLGDDY
-662 KDVNE
+662 DVFE
-667 YLKAVCIDKEVEAM
+667 YLRAVCMDKEVEAM
-681 EQGADTIIGSGGVRL
+681 EQGADTIIGSEGIRL

-710 CHKKPVFILDDP
+710 CHKKPVLVLDDP
-722 FSALDKNT
+722 FSALDRNT
-730 EEQIYNNLRK
+730 EEQIYKKLKDMASDN
-740 MTEGSIVIILS
+740 IVILMS
-751 HRLYMFPKLDKVI
+751 HRLYMFPKMDKVI
-764 WLDEGSVRVGTHD
+764 WMDAGKANVGTHK

-782 CMAYRQLNDAANAMS
+782 CPGYRKMYETLSVEECRAVETENEGLAAAKEMENS
-797 EDTVS
+797 
-802 YEQRKN
+802 RR
-808 VKGVVDKHE
+808 VVDKHE

>member
-1 MKNLDKTLWIKRIF
+1 MNIRYATMADLDDIASVESECFPVLEAATKEEFEQRIKYFGNHFWLMFDEGKLIAFVDGFVTDEADLTDDMYENASMHNENGAWQMIFGVNTLPEYRRCGCAKELIKKA
-15 MVLMDICIV
+15 
-24 ILTSIT
+24 IL
-30 ALIVRFEFSLSAV
+30 
-43 PKYYIG
+43 
-49 VVWSSLPA
+49 
-57 TLVIAII
+57 
-64 VFYVFRLYSSLWV
+64 
-77 YAGVTELLYLA
+77 
-88 AACIVD
+88 
-94 TLLNTVTILLNYRD
+94 
-108 QEYPLPRS
+108 
-116 WYFIYGTL
+116 
-124 LLAFMFISRY
+124 
-134 SYRAVRTFFGKK
+134 
-146 VDEKNLKRVLVVDAG
+146 DAR

-210 RNNGVNPSDN
+210 RNNGVNSSDN
-220 KNVTAHKT
+220 KNMTANKK
-228 FKADRILSY
+228 FAADRILSY

-252 VIYNLGLLLGPWFE
+252 FIYNLGLLFGPWFE

-362 KFTTEVF
+362 KFTTEIF

-380 TLLVYDVRLALIAMI
+380 MLLVYDVRLALIAMI

-444 EVNRKNAYE
+444 EADRKNAYE

-560 SGRLEVQNLSFTY
+560 LGRLEVQNLSFTY
-573 PDGKNVYNGISF
+573 PDGKNVYNDISF
-585 TAEPGEII
+585 TAEPGQII

-616 EGSIM
+616 EGSIR

-633 ERTGIISYLGHD
+633 VRSGIISYLGHD

-652 IKNNILLGDN
+652 VRNNVLLGDDY
-662 KDVNE
+662 DVFE
-667 YLKAVCIDKEVEAM
+667 YLRVVCMDKEVEAM
-681 EQGADTIIGSGGVRL
+681 EQGADTIIGSEGIRL

-710 CHKKPVFILDDP
+710 CHKKLVLVLDDP
-722 FSALDKNT
+722 FSALDRNT
-730 EEQIYNNLRK
+730 EEQIYKKLKDMASDN
-740 MTEGSIVIILS
+740 IVILIS
-751 HRLYMFPKLDKVI
+751 HRLYMFPKMDKVI
-764 WLDEGSVRVGTHD
+764 WMDAGKANVGTHK

-782 CMAYRQLNDAANAMS
+782 CPGYRKMY
-797 EDTVS
+797 ETVS
-802 YEQRKN
+802 VEECRTVETENEGLAAAKVVEN
-808 VKGVVDKHE
+808 SRRVVDKHE

>member
-1 MKNLDKTLWIKRIF
+1 MNIRYATMADLDDIASVESECFPVLEAATKEEFEQRI
-15 MVLMDICIV
+15 
-24 ILTSIT
+24 
-30 ALIVRFEFSLSAV
+30 
-43 PKYYIG
+43 KYYGNHFWLMFDEGKLIAFVDGFVTDEADLTDEMYENASMHNENGAWQMIFG
-49 VVWSSLPA
+49 VNTRPEYRRCGYAKEL
-57 TLVIAII
+57 IKKAI
-64 VFYVFRLYSSLWV
+64 L
-77 YAGVTELLYLA
+77 
-88 AACIVD
+88 
-94 TLLNTVTILLNYRD
+94 
-108 QEYPLPRS
+108 
-116 WYFIYGTL
+116 
-124 LLAFMFISRY
+124 
-134 SYRAVRTFFGKK
+134 
-146 VDEKNLKRVLVVDAG
+146 DARE
-161 KQNRKGLVL
+161 QNRKGLVL

-210 RNNGVNPSDN
+210 RNNGVNLSDN
-220 KNVTAHKT
+220 KNVTANKK
-228 FKADRILSY
+228 FAADRILSY

-252 VIYNLGLLLGPWFE
+252 FIYNLGLLFGPWFE

-362 KFTTEVF
+362 KFTTEIF

-380 TLLVYDVRLALIAMI
+380 MLLVYDVRLALIAMI

-444 EVNRKNAYE
+444 EADRKNAYE

-585 TAEPGEII
+585 TAEPGQII

-616 EGSIM
+616 EGSIR

-633 ERTGIISYLGHD
+633 VRSGIISYLGHD

-652 IKNNILLGDN
+652 VRNNVLLGDDY
-662 KDVNE
+662 DVFE
-667 YLKAVCIDKEVEAM
+667 YLRAVCMDKEVEAM
-681 EQGADTIIGSGGVRL
+681 EQGADTIIGSEGIRL

-704 ALARTL
+704 ALARML
-710 CHKKPVFILDDP
+710 CHKKLVLVLDDP
-722 FSALDKNT
+722 FSALDRNT
-730 EEQIYNNLRK
+730 EEQIYKKLK
-740 MTEGSIVIILS
+740 DMASDDIVILIS
-751 HRLYMFPKLDKVI
+751 HRLYMFPKMDKVI
-764 WLDEGSVRVGTHD
+764 WMDAGKANVGTHK

-782 CMAYRQLNDAANAMS
+782 CPGYRKMY
-797 EDTVS
+797 ETVS
-802 YEQRKN
+802 VEECRTVETENEGLAAAKVVEN
-808 VKGVVDKHE
+808 SRRVVDKHE